1 MNRVICIALDTHTRR
16 EAARKRDRANLEKEK
31 EKRTALGLFC
41 CFVRLFC
48 ALRSVLRS
56 AISLSLV
63 SRFFV
68 ELIQIASNTAQD
80 TERYTIYK
88 GSRER

>member
-16 EAARKRDRANLEKEK
+16 EAARKRDRANFEKEK

-48 ALRSVLRS
+48 VLRS
-56 AISLSLV
+56 AFCYFSLSLV

-68 ELIQIASNTAQD
+68 ELTQIASNTAQD